1 MNLSEL
7 IRNSKTSIVDV
18 RTTEEFTNSRVEG
31 SVNIPLNLVPE
42 NIDTLKKMQPLV
54 LCCAAGVRSG
64 QATEFLKFNG
74 LNQVYNGGSWQD
86 VENMLNRQNEI

>member
-1 MNLSEL
+1 MDLTDL
-7 IRNSKTSIVDV
+7 VRNSKTSIVDV
-18 RTTEEFTNSRVEG
+18 RTSEEFSNSRVEG

-42 NIDTLKKMQPLV
+42 NIKKLKKMQPLV

-64 QATEFLKFNG
+64 QAMEFLKFNG

-86 VENMLNRQNEI
+86 VENMLNS

>member
-18 RTTEEFTNSRVEG
+18 RTSDEFTNSRVEG

-42 NIDTLKKMQPLV
+42 NIETLKKMQPLV

-64 QATEFLKFNG
+64 QAMEFLKFNG

-86 VENMLNRQNEI
+86 VENMLNS

>member
-1 MNLSEL
+1 MDLTDL
-7 IRNSKTSIVDV
+7 VRNSKTSIVDV
-18 RTTEEFTNSRVEG
+18 RTSEEFSNSRVEG

-42 NIDTLKKMQPLV
+42 NIETLKKMQPLV

-64 QATEFLKFNG
+64 QAMEFLKFNG

-86 VENMLNRQNEI
+86 VENMLNS

>member
-1 MNLSEL
+1 MDLTDL
-7 IRNSKTSIVDV
+7 VRNSKTSIVDV
-18 RTTEEFTNSRVEG
+18 RTNEEFSNSRVEG

-42 NIDTLKKMQPLV
+42 NIKTLKKMQPLV

-64 QATEFLKFNG
+64 QAMEFLKFNG

-86 VENMLNRQNEI
+86 VENMLNS

>member
-1 MNLSEL
+1 MDLTDL
-7 IRNSKTSIVDV
+7 VRNSETSIVDV
-18 RTTEEFTNSRVEG
+18 RTSEEFSNSRVEG

-42 NIDTLKKMQPLV
+42 NIKTLKKMQPLV

-64 QATEFLKFNG
+64 QAMEFLKFNG

-86 VENMLNRQNEI
+86 VENMLNS

>member
-1 MNLSEL
+1 
-7 IRNSKTSIVDV
+7 VDV
-18 RTTEEFTNSRVEG
+18 RTTEEFSNSRVEG

-42 NIDTLKKMQPLV
+42 NIETLKKMQPLV

-64 QATEFLKFNG
+64 QAMEFLKFNG

-86 VENMLNRQNEI
+86 VENMVNS

>member
-1 MNLSEL
+1 M
-7 IRNSKTSIVDV
+7 DV
-18 RTTEEFTNSRVEG
+18 RTIEEFSNSSVEG

-42 NIDTLKKMQPLV
+42 NIKTLKKMQPLV

-64 QATEFLKFNG
+64 QAMEFLKFNG

-86 VENMLNRQNEI
+86 VENMLNS

>member
-1 MNLSEL
+1 MDLTQL
-7 IRNSKTSIVDV
+7 VRNGKTSIVDV
-18 RTTEEFTNSRVEG
+18 RTTEEFSTSRVEG

-42 NIDTLKKMQPLV
+42 NIETLKKMQPLV

-64 QATEFLKFNG
+64 QAMEFLKFNG

-86 VENMLNRQNEI
+86 VENMLNS

>member
-1 MNLSEL
+1 MNLTDL
-7 IRNSKTSIVDV
+7 VRNRKTSIVDV
-18 RTTEEFTNSRVEG
+18 RTTEEFSNSRVEG

-42 NIDTLKKMQPLV
+42 NIETLKKMQPLV

-64 QATEFLKFNG
+64 QAMEFLKFNG

-86 VENMLNRQNEI
+86 VENMLNS

>member
-1 MNLSEL
+1 MDLTDL
-7 IRNSKTSIVDV
+7 VRNSKTSIVDV
-18 RTTEEFTNSRVEG
+18 RTSEEFSNSRVEG

-42 NIDTLKKMQPLV
+42 NIKTLKKMQPLV

-64 QATEFLKFNG
+64 QAMEFLKFNG

-86 VENMLNRQNEI
+86 VENMLNS

>member
-1 MNLSEL
+1 MDL
-7 IRNSKTSIVDV
+7 IDVVRNRKTSIVDV
-18 RTTEEFTNSRVEG
+18 RTTEEFSNSRVEG

-42 NIDTLKKMQPLV
+42 NIETLKKMQPLV

-64 QATEFLKFNG
+64 QAMEFLKFNG

-86 VENMLNRQNEI
+86 VENMLNS

>member
-1 MNLSEL
+1 MDLKDL
-7 IRNSKTSIVDV
+7 VRNSETSIVDV
-18 RTTEEFTNSRVEG
+18 RTTEEFSNSRVEG

-42 NIDTLKKMQPLV
+42 NIKTLKKMQPLV

-64 QATEFLKFNG
+64 QAMEFLKSNG

-86 VENMLNRQNEI
+86 VENMLNS

>member
-1 MNLSEL
+1 MDLTDL
-7 IRNSKTSIVDV
+7 VRNSKTSIVDV
-18 RTTEEFTNSRVEG
+18 RTTEEFSNSRVEG

-42 NIDTLKKMQPLV
+42 NIETLKKMQPLV

-64 QATEFLKFNG
+64 QAMEFLKFNG

-86 VENMLNRQNEI
+86 VENMLNS

>member
-1 MNLSEL
+1 MDLTDL
-7 IRNSKTSIVDV
+7 VRNRKTSIVDV
-18 RTTEEFTNSRVEG
+18 RTNEEFSNSRVEG

-42 NIDTLKKMQPLV
+42 NIKTLKKMQPLV

-64 QATEFLKFNG
+64 QAMEFLKFNG

-86 VENMLNRQNEI
+86 VENMLNS